1 MSQKEKKKFLKIK
14 IFYVFLYV
22 EWNSSGE
29 MLKLWSL
36 GKSLYF
42 LHIFYSYIQL
52 QMTQPIS

>member
-1 MSQKEKKKFLKIK
+1 MSQKEKKILKIK
-14 IFYVFLYV
+14 MFYVFHYV